1 MFFNKYCLFICQV
14 CLRALY
20 ALNFCILALF
30 NHFLWLG
37 LETMYIPCYAF
48 FKSFKIDNI
57 KIESFKISKIENAT
71 SKNLNEEEQGL
82 SENEEFDSLK
92 CYILLIFFFNI

>member
-1 MFFNKYCLFICQV
+1 M
-14 CLRALY
+14 
-20 ALNFCILALF
+20 
-30 NHFLWLG
+30 H
-37 LETMYIPCYAF
+37 IPCYAF

-57 KIESFKISKIENAT
+57 KIESFKSSKIENAT

-92 CYILLIFFFNI
+92 CYILLIFFFNIWVMLLSDYILSENFSNNHHDEKCRF

>member
-1 MFFNKYCLFICQV
+1 
-14 CLRALY
+14 
-20 ALNFCILALF
+20 
-30 NHFLWLG
+30 
-37 LETMYIPCYAF
+37 MYIPCYAF

-57 KIESFKISKIENAT
+57 KIESFKSSKIENAT

-92 CYILLIFFFNI
+92 CYILLIFFFNIWVMLLSDYILSENFSNNHHDEKCRF

>member
-1 MFFNKYCLFICQV
+1 M
-14 CLRALY
+14 
-20 ALNFCILALF
+20 
-30 NHFLWLG
+30 H
-37 LETMYIPCYAF
+37 IPCYAF

-92 CYILLIFFFNI
+92 CYILLIFFFNIWVMLLSDYILSENFSNNHHDEKCRF

>member
-1 MFFNKYCLFICQV
+1 M
-14 CLRALY
+14 
-20 ALNFCILALF
+20 
-30 NHFLWLG
+30 H
-37 LETMYIPCYAF
+37 IPCYAF

-57 KIESFKISKIENAT
+57 KTESFKSSKIENAS

-92 CYILLIFFFNI
+92 CYILLIFFFNIWVMLLSDYILSENFSNNHHDEKCRF

>member
-1 MFFNKYCLFICQV
+1 
-14 CLRALY
+14 
-20 ALNFCILALF
+20 
-30 NHFLWLG
+30 
-37 LETMYIPCYAF
+37 MYIPCYAF

-92 CYILLIFFFNI
+92 CYILLIFFFNIWVMLLSDYILSENFSNNHHDEKCRF